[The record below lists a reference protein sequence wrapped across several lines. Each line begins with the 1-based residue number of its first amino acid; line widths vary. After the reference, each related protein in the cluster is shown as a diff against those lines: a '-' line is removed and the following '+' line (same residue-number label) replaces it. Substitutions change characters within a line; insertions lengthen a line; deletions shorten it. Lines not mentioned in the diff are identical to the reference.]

1 LKPENQNSRIHIPVL
16 LSETLELLALSSGKN
31 SIDMTLGLGGHS
43 EQILLNTSPNGKLLG
58 IDKDAGVLKLASQNL
73 IEFGDRFVCAQGS
86 FANSLEISKKY
97 NISKV
102 DAILF
107 DLGISSWQLDTAA
120 RGFGFKEE
128 GPLDMR
134 MNPET
139 GQTAADIV
147 NFTNEKELADLL
159 YLYGDER
166 LSRQISKSICFKRK
180 EKRIETTEQLAK
192 IVAEAYYRRGWKRS
206 KVNPATKTFQALRI
220 AVNDEVNELK
230 KGLMAGAEL
239 LSPGGR
245 MAVISFHS
253 GEDRIVKHFFRSLSR
268 EMKLGK
274 ILTKKPIV
282 ATLEEKK
289 ENPRARSAKLRGF
302 EKASINN

>member
-1 LKPENQNSRIHIPVL
+1 MEIKEQNSRIHIPVL
-16 LSETLELLALSSGKN
+16 LNETLELLALCSGKN

-43 EQILLNTSPNGKLLG
+43 EQILLKTTPTGKLLG
-58 IDKDAGVLKLASQNL
+58 IDRDAGVLKLASQKL
-73 IEFGDRFVCAQGS
+73 EKFGDRFVCVQSS
-86 FANSLEISKKY
+86 FAKSLEISKK
-97 NISKV
+97 NNFNQV

-107 DLGISSWQLDTAA
+107 DLGISSWQLDTAD
-120 RGFGFKEE
+120 RGFGFKEN

-134 MNPET
+134 MNPEV

-147 NFTNEKELADLL
+147 NFTNESELADLL
-159 YLYGDER
+159 YIYGDER
-166 LSRQISKSICFKRK
+166 LSRQISKSICFKRR
-180 EKRIETTEQLAK
+180 EKKIETTEELAK
-192 IVAEAYYRRGWKRS
+192 IVSEAYYRRGWKRS
-206 KVNPATKTFQALRI
+206 KVNPSTKTFQALRI
-220 AVNDEVNELK
+220 VVNDELEQLK

-239 LSPGGR
+239 LSSGGR

-268 EMKLGK
+268 EKKLGK

-289 ENPRARSAKLRGF
+289 ENPRSRSAKLRGF
-302 EKASINN
+302 EKS

>member
-1 LKPENQNSRIHIPVL
+1 MKPENLNPRIHIPVL
-16 LSETLELLALSSGKN
+16 LKETLELLALSPGKN

-43 EQILLNTSPNGKLLG
+43 EQILLKTSPTGKLLG
-58 IDKDAGVLKLASQNL
+58 IDKDAGVLILASQNL
-73 IEFGDRFVCAQGS
+73 EKFGDRFVCAQSS
-86 FANSLEISKKY
+86 FANCLEISKKY
-97 NISKV
+97 KFNQV

-107 DLGISSWQLDTAA
+107 DLGISSWQLDTAE
-120 RGFGFKEE
+120 RGFGFKEN

-147 NFTNEKELADLL
+147 NYTNESELADLL

-166 LSRQISKSICFKRK
+166 LSRQISKSICFKRR
-180 EKRIETTEQLAK
+180 EKKIETTEELSK
-192 IVAEAYYRRGWKRS
+192 IVSEAYYRRGWKRS

-230 KGLMAGAEL
+230 RGLMAGAEL
-239 LSPGGR
+239 LAPGGR

-268 EMKLGK
+268 EKKIGK

-282 ATLEEKK
+282 ATFEEKK